1 MSFVLRIVHMQQ
13 MESASVVKRRRYL
26 IYLGGSAPNA
36 KKLKNMIMK
45 LINVLIGVP
54 VSILYGMG
62 LGV

>member
-1 MSFVLRIVHMQQ
+1 MQQ
-13 MESASVVKRRRYL
+13 MESALIVKRRRYS
-26 IYLGGSAPNA
+26 IYLRGSAPNA
-36 KKLKNMIMK
+36 KKLKNMIIK